1 MMLARRTSIL
11 GYVPEYSP
19 SRLVSVLPRRSPKQY
34 MESHSVQKCNVPDNP
49 NAGDIYAY
57 FTKRENSYEDN
68 SYKIKVQC

>member
-11 GYVPEYSP
+11 GYVPEHSP

-34 MESHSVQKCNVPDNP
+34 MGSHSVQKCNVPDNP

-57 FTKRENSYEDN
+57 FTKRENSCQDN